1 MIERSEA
8 YKRAIVADARR
19 ILAKAIIDIID
30 PDIVYGE
37 VNSSGESKYSNAKQ
51 LIDKIFVE
59 PQKNA
64 TLEKNR
70 WILSGDFNIYPEN
83 VPNENNYK
91 FMTEAVSGDD
101 GNFRTP
107 QYAEITFS
115 NVSILQACSLFFTN
129 NEYDGVPE
137 DFVVEVK
144 RGGTAYYTKEF
155 VGNKSHYVNLDGFTV
170 YNPDAIRITVTKTS
184 IPNRRFRMVE
194 IVPGIYEEWD
204 GDMFAE
210 LSVKHQA
217 DISCTSL
224 PYGTCVI
231 RMDNLSR
238 RFEPRSKNGVFQSI
252 EERQGIDVSMAVRLE
267 DGTDEFKRV
276 GVFYQNSGG
285 WKTGDNGLTMQ
296 WNLVD
301 IVGLLADREYIP
313 PETLPTTL
321 EGWIS
326 SLVSQLGVNFENK
339 YRVDPNYSG
348 VSLTVNEAND
358 VIGKK
363 CGEILRFVCM
373 ATGTFPR
380 ADAETGYLA
389 CEPLWSEGNKITLEN
404 LNQYPIM
411 KANKDVAAI
420 VFTLNDGNGTQYVL
434 SGNSAASSETL
445 SIQNPFIKTKEEAL
459 KAARSI
465 LSAYG
470 GNQIEIVGR
479 GDMANEVGDVD
490 TIWLNESTATTAR
503 RTMQDL
509 SLTEGVLKNR
519 TSILVQAD
527 GSFAFENRAVIT
539 NDQVWT
545 APSGVTQLRLILVG
559 AGKDGAD
566 GTDGSWEQAGVDGID
581 GLGGKVWHGTININ
595 ASQTFNVSISEN
607 GTVFGD
613 YSSENGRVYAYGF
626 TDIQSGDSFAR
637 TGVKKPIPN
646 SGDGGAK
653 GAGGK
658 KGKRHKE
665 TITVETENPDTGE
678 TERKEEQIIVFDN
691 YPSTGEQGVHGALG
705 CVVVYWDKETT

>member
-1 MIERSEA
+1 
-8 YKRAIVADARR
+8 
-19 ILAKAIIDIID
+19 
-30 PDIVYGE
+30 
-37 VNSSGESKYSNAKQ
+37 
-51 LIDKIFVE
+51 
-59 PQKNA
+59 
-64 TLEKNR
+64 
-70 WILSGDFNIYPEN
+70 
-83 VPNENNYK
+83 
-91 FMTEAVSGDD
+91 
-101 GNFRTP
+101 
-107 QYAEITFS
+107 
-115 NVSILQACSLFFTN
+115 
-129 NEYDGVPE
+129 
-137 DFVVEVK
+137 
-144 RGGTAYYTKEF
+144 
-155 VGNKSHYVNLDGFTV
+155 
-170 YNPDAIRITVTKTS
+170 
-184 IPNRRFRMVE
+184 
-194 IVPGIYEEWD
+194 
-204 GDMFAE
+204 
-210 LSVKHQA
+210 
-217 DISCTSL
+217 
-224 PYGTCVI
+224 
-231 RMDNLSR
+231 
-238 RFEPRSKNGVFQSI
+238 
-252 EERQGIDVSMAVRLE
+252 
-267 DGTDEFKRV
+267 
-276 GVFYQNSGG
+276 
-285 WKTGDNGLTMQ
+285 MQ

-348 VSLTVNEAND
+348 VSLTVNGAND

-420 VFTLNDGNGTQYVL
+420 VFTLNDGNGTQYVV

-445 SIQNPFIKTKEEAL
+445 SVQNPFIKTKEEAL

-519 TSILVQAD
+519 TSIFVQAD

-559 AGKDGAD
+559 AGKDGTD

-595 ASQTFNVSISEN
+595 DSQTFNVSISEN

-658 KGKRHKE
+658 KGKWHKE

-678 TERKEEQIIVFDN
+678 TKRKEEQIIVFDN